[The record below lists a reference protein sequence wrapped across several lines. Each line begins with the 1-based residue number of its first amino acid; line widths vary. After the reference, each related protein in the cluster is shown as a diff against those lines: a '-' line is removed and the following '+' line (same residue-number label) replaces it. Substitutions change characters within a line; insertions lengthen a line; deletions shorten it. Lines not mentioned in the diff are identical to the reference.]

1 MTSPVQDEFFDNL
14 LSDFLD
20 ESSQLIDRLN
30 DNLLELDEW
39 AKLAAEDGGAILDAD
54 LVNDMFRSAHS
65 VKGLSAML
73 GLPSI
78 NCLTHN
84 VENIFDAARRNELKV
99 TSHVVE
105 IVFNSVDLLSAMLHE
120 LRENASDDVPCEEM
134 IEQIKAVLNEA
145 GCAREQTS
153 QADAE
158 AFLDDAEVEVDVEVD
173 VEADAEA
180 DAEVE
185 VEVEAEAEAD
195 VEANRGEIAA
205 AALRGEVAAMFAGVT
220 DESEVPAKYVS
231 IFIDETEMA
240 VDELSD
246 ILVSIDS
253 EVAEAVTR
261 TLLVTSH
268 RIKGSAASI
277 GLNRPAR
284 LAHVMEDI
292 LQEIRDDGGVVS
304 GELADALLPCI
315 DGFRV
320 YVQEL
325 KEGACKTDSFEQLT
339 IDLLMAWRG
348 RESATPHFELP
359 PVHASLPMP
368 SSEAETTSLAPD
380 RNFDDEEGYSID
392 LTFDQNL
399 PLSTLKAQLLL
410 EKVSRVGEVHDSA
423 PTYEELD
430 HLEHV
435 GRLKIEVSTD
445 ESLESLYSLV
455 DVSGVVSAKIIPK
468 VAAAQPEC
476 PVEAA
481 EPPPQK
487 VEPQAVAPAPPT
499 PQVAKIEPTPAVPAS
514 PTKVAAAA
522 PKPPSPAASPGAAAR
537 PKGVDSSSKPAET
550 LRVDIERLDQLMNLA
565 GQLVINR
572 ARFEQLSDGLR
583 DALPHKSAQHK
594 MNNACSLS
602 SKLLQMV
609 DSIDERSAK
618 GQGEW
623 NAIKSHV
630 RMLNADLE
638 SISRETGRYQAM
650 RIRSNE
656 LHEAVHQLERVSDGI
671 QKCVMDTRMVPIGPL
686 FGRFKRVVRDVSRTN
701 GKEIRLDISGEKTEL
716 DKRMIDELGDPLIHM
731 VRNSAD
737 HGIESPE
744 VRVANGKSPQGT
756 IKLDAFHR
764 GNSIII
770 QVTDDGK
777 GLDPTLILRKAIDR
791 GIVDPAE
798 ADKMSNQQ
806 IFQLI
811 WEPGFSTAEKI
822 TEISGRGMGM
832 DIVRSKIENV
842 NGVVEV
848 DSTPGKGATFTIK
861 LPLTMAILPS
871 LMTRINGETFALPI
885 ESISEIVRVPRE
897 EFGTVQGV
905 LTASIRGRV
914 VSVVRLEQLFDGVR
928 PPATDTIDATD
939 ATIVVIGQEGR
950 ELGLAVDDLLGEE
963 DIVVKSMA
971 ENYENVVGL
980 SGACIRGD
988 GRVAL
993 ILDPSAM
1000 IDAASQRRNSMV
1012 GTK

>member
-1 MTSPVQDEFFDNL
+1 MTNPVQDEFFDNL

-20 ESSQLIDRLN
+20 ESAQLIDRLN

-39 AKLAAEDGGAILDAD
+39 AKLAAEDSTAVLDAD

-84 VENIFDAARRNELKV
+84 VENIFDAARRDELKV
-99 TSHVVE
+99 TAHVVE

-120 LRENASDDVPCEEM
+120 LRENASDDVPCEDM

-158 AFLDDAEVEVDVEVD
+158 SFLGGDDA
-173 VEADAEA
+173 AS
-180 DAEVE
+180 
-185 VEVEAEAEAD
+185 EAEAEANAES
-195 VEANRGEIAA
+195 EAGQIEIAA
-205 AALRGEVAAMFAGVT
+205 AAICAEVAAMFEGVT
-220 DESEVPAKYVS
+220 DEAEVPAKYVS

-315 DGFRV
+315 DGFRI
-320 YVQEL
+320 YVQQL

-348 RESATPHFELP
+348 RKSAIPHFELP
-359 PVHASLPMP
+359 PVPAALPMP
-368 SSEAETTSLAPD
+368 SGEEVTTSLVKD
-380 RNFDDEEGYSID
+380 RDFDDEEGYRID

-410 EKVSRVGEVHDSA
+410 EKVSRIGEVHDSV

-435 GRLKIEVSTD
+435 ERLMIEVSTD

-455 DVSGVVSAKIIPK
+455 DVSGVVSAKIIAK
-468 VAAAQPEC
+468 VEASQPE
-476 PVEAA
+476 
-481 EPPPQK
+481 PPHKADAPPANK
-487 VEPQAVAPAPPT
+487 VESKVVDPAPQAPPIAKLDET
-499 PQVAKIEPTPAVPAS
+499 PVVPAS
-514 PTKVAAAA
+514 PAKVSAAAPTKVAAAA
-522 PKPPSPAASPGAAAR
+522 PKPANPAASSEAAAR
-537 PKGVDSSSKPAET
+537 PKTADASTKPAET

-583 DALPHKSAQHK
+583 NALPRKSAQHK
-594 MNNACSLS
+594 MNNVCSLS

-609 DSIDERSAK
+609 DSVDERSAK

-623 NAIKSHV
+623 NAIKSHI
-630 RMLNADLE
+630 RMLHADLE
-638 SISRETGRYQAM
+638 SISQETVRYQAM
-650 RIRSNE
+650 RSRSNE

-701 GKEIRLDISGEKTEL
+701 GKEIRLEISGEKTEL

-798 ADKMSNQQ
+798 ADKMNNQQ

-885 ESISEIVRVPRE
+885 ESISEIVRVPRQ

-914 VSVVRLEQLFDGVR
+914 VSVVRLDELFDGVR

-939 ATIVVIGQEGR
+939 ATVVVIGQEGR

-1000 IDAASQRRNSMV
+1000 IDAASQRRCSPA

>member
-1 MTSPVQDEFFDNL
+1 MSDAVQDEFFDSL

-20 ESSQLIDRLN
+20 ESTQLIDRLN

-39 AKLAAEDGGAILDAD
+39 AKLAADDQNAVLDAD
-54 LVNDMFRSAHS
+54 LVNEMFRSAHS

-73 GLPSI
+73 GLPNI

-84 VENIFDAARRNELKV
+84 VENIFDAARRDELRV

-105 IVFNSVDLLSAMLHE
+105 VVFKSVDLLSEM
-120 LRENASDDVPCEEM
+120 LRELKESSSDEIPCEEM
-134 IEQIKAVLNEA
+134 IEQIKIVLNES

-158 AFLDDAEVEVDVEVD
+158 AFLTNEAIVVENQPAELDETAVAPGVPG
-173 VEADAEA
+173 EAIRA
-180 DAEVE
+180 
-185 VEVEAEAEAD
+185 
-195 VEANRGEIAA
+195 
-205 AALRGEVAAMFAGVT
+205 EVAAMFADAT
-220 DESEVPAKYVS
+220 DETEVPAKYVS

-253 EVAEAVTR
+253 EATEATKK
-261 TLLVTSH
+261 LLVTSH

-292 LQEIRDDGGVVS
+292 LQEIRDNDGVVS
-304 GELADALLPCI
+304 GELADAMLPCI
-315 DGFRV
+315 DGIRV
-320 YVQEL
+320 YVQQL
-325 KEGACKTDSFEQLT
+325 KEGASKTDDFERLAG
-339 IDLLMAWRG
+339 DLLLTWRE
-348 RESATPHFELP
+348 RDSVVPQQQTSDAAQPLTFPAESPELATTPEL
-359 PVHASLPMP
+359 
-368 SSEAETTSLAPD
+368 SLAA
-380 RNFDDEEGYSID
+380 DEGQVRID

-410 EKVSRVGEVHDSA
+410 EKVSRVGDVREST
-423 PTYEELD
+423 PSYEELD
-430 HLEHV
+430 HLEQV
-435 GRLKIEVSTD
+435 EQLQILVTTD
-445 ESLESLYSLV
+445 ESRESLYSLV
-455 DVSGVVSAKIIPK
+455 DVSGVVSAKIMT
-468 VAAAQPEC
+468 QEE
-476 PVEAA
+476 PVIEAA
-481 EPPPQK
+481 SPNPSREVTSSHEAVVAPEAKK
-487 VEPQAVAPAPPT
+487 VETAPEIEVSATPVIET
-499 PQVAKIEPTPAVPAS
+499 PQVVASAVTQPLDQEAKQANGAPNGTVR
-514 PTKVAAAA
+514 TK
-522 PKPPSPAASPGAAAR
+522 PQEPAA
-537 PKGVDSSSKPAET
+537 KPAET

-572 ARFEQLSDGLR
+572 ARFAQLTDGLR
-583 DALPHKSAQHK
+583 ESLPHKGAQAK
-594 MNNACSLS
+594 MNNACGVSG
-602 SKLLQMV
+602 KLLKMIESV
-609 DSIDERSAK
+609 DGGEPS
-618 GQGEW
+618 GQAEW
-623 NAIKSHV
+623 NVIKSQI
-630 RMLNADLE
+630 RMLHADLE
-638 SISRETGRYQAM
+638 AITRETTRYQQV
-650 RIRSNE
+650 RSRSNE

-686 FGRFKRVVRDVSRTN
+686 FGRFKRVVRDVSRSN
-701 GKEIRLDISGEKTEL
+701 GKDIRLEISGEKTEL

-744 VRVANGKSPQGT
+744 TRVAAGKPPQGM
-756 IKLDAFHR
+756 IQLDAFHR

-770 QVTDDGK
+770 QVSDDGK
-777 GLDPTLILRKAIDR
+777 GLDPALIVRKAIDK
-791 GIVDPAE
+791 GIIDSLEAE
-798 ADKMSNQQ
+798 KLTNQQ
-806 IFQLI
+806 ILQLI

-848 DSTPGKGATFTIK
+848 DSTPGQGATFTIK

-871 LMTRINGETFALPI
+871 LMTRIQEETFALPI

-897 EFGTVQGV
+897 DFSTVQGV
-905 LTASIRGRV
+905 LTATIRGRI
-914 VSVVRLEQLFDGVR
+914 VSVVRLDELFTHGVE
-928 PPATDTIDATD
+928 AVADTIDSTD
-939 ATIVVIGQEGR
+939 ATVVVIGQEGR
-950 ELGLAVDDLLGEE
+950 EIGLAVDDLLGEE

-971 ENYENVVGL
+971 ENYENVVGIA
-980 SGACIRGD
+980 GACIRGD

-1000 IDAASQRRNSMV
+1000 IDAASQRRGGAV

>member
-1 MTSPVQDEFFDNL
+1 MTTSGQDEFFDNL

-39 AKLAAEDGGAILDAD
+39 AKLAAEDDNISLDAD

-73 GLPSI
+73 GLPNI

-84 VENIFDAARRNELKV
+84 VENIFDAARRDELRV

-105 IVFNSVDLLSAMLHE
+105 IVFKAVDLLGAMLNE
-120 LRENASDDVPCEEM
+120 LRATSSDDVPCEDM
-134 IEQIKAVLNEA
+134 IEQIKLVLNET
-145 GCAREQTS
+145 GSAREQS
-153 QADAE
+153 CQADAE
-158 AFLDDAEVEVDVEVD
+158 ALLGPSVAT
-173 VEADAEA
+173 VEAPAPTPSAENAELAAEA
-180 DAEVE
+180 I
-185 VEVEAEAEAD
+185 
-195 VEANRGEIAA
+195 RC
-205 AALRGEVAAMFAGVT
+205 EVAAMFAGVT

-246 ILVSIDS
+246 ILVASDNEVS
-253 EVAEAVTR
+253 EAATR

-292 LQEIRDDGGVVS
+292 LQEIRDNDEVVS
-304 GELADALLPCI
+304 GDLADALLPCV

-320 YVQEL
+320 YVQQL
-325 KEGACKTDSFEQLT
+325 KEGGCRTDSFEELT
-339 IDLLMAWRG
+339 VELLLAWRG
-348 RESATPHFELP
+348 RDNAPAAPTAAVEEALVGQTPPAPVESAEC
-359 PVHASLPMP
+359 P
-368 SSEAETTSLAPD
+368 SRLT
-380 RNFDDEEGYSID
+380 DDGVFHID

-410 EKVSRVGEVHDSA
+410 EKVSRVGEVHGSA
-423 PTYEELD
+423 PSYEELD

-435 GRLKIEVSTD
+435 VCLTIEISTD
-445 ESLESLYSLV
+445 ETIESLYSLV
-455 DVSGVVSAKIIPK
+455 DVSGVVSAKIVSKEEQAAAPPIEAIAPPVNVVAAPAAPVETKVSEPVPVAEPK
-468 VAAAQPEC
+468 VATP
-476 PVEAA
+476 
-481 EPPPQK
+481 
-487 VEPQAVAPAPPT
+487 AVAPPAAKPAPAPSK
-499 PQVAKIEPTPAVPAS
+499 P
-514 PTKVAAAA
+514 AAAA
-522 PKPPSPAASPGAAAR
+522 PDAAR
-537 PKGVDSSSKPAET
+537 QKGNETLTKPAET

-572 ARFEQLSDGLR
+572 ARFEQLTDGLR
-583 DALPHKSAQHK
+583 ESLPHKSSQHK
-594 MNNACSLS
+594 MNNACGLS
-602 SKLLQMV
+602 NKLLQMIDRV
-609 DSIDERSAK
+609 DDVANK
-618 GQGEW
+618 GQNEW
-623 NAIKSHV
+623 NAIKSHI
-630 RMLNADLE
+630 RMLHADLE
-638 SISRETGRYQAM
+638 SIARETMRYQSL
-650 RIRSNE
+650 RSRSNE

-701 GKEIRLDISGEKTEL
+701 GKDIRLDISGEKTEL

-737 HGIESPE
+737 HGVESPE
-744 VRVANGKSPQGT
+744 VRKAAGKPTQGT

-777 GLDPTLILRKAIDR
+777 GLDPELILRKAIDK
-791 GIVDPAE
+791 GIIDPTE
-798 ADKMSNQQ
+798 GEKLTNQQ
-806 IFQLI
+806 ILQLI

-848 DSTPGKGATFTIK
+848 DSVPGKGATFTIK

-885 ESISEIVRVPRE
+885 ESISEIVRVPRD
-897 EFGTVQGV
+897 EFQTVQGV
-905 LTASIRGRV
+905 MTASIRGRV
-914 VSVVRLEQLFDGVR
+914 ISVVQLHELFDGD
-928 PPATDTIDATD
+928 PEPATVTIGATD

-1000 IDAASQRRNSMV
+1000 IDAASQRRNSPV
-1012 GTK
+1012 CAK

>member
-1 MTSPVQDEFFDNL
+1 MTAPGQDEFFDNL

-39 AKLAAEDGGAILDAD
+39 AKLAAEDESAILDAD

-73 GLPSI
+73 GLPNI

-84 VENIFDAARRNELKV
+84 VENIFDAARREELKV

-105 IVFNSVDLLSAMLHE
+105 VVFKSVDLLGAMLTQ
-120 LRENASDDVPCEEM
+120 LRETSSDDVPCDEM
-134 IEQIKAVLNEA
+134 IDQIKAVLEQT
-145 GCAREQTS
+145 GSVREQTS

-158 AFLDDAEVEVDVEVD
+158 AFLTTSDDQPVADTSPVADETVGADAIRAEVAV
-173 VEADAEA
+173 
-180 DAEVE
+180 
-185 VEVEAEAEAD
+185 
-195 VEANRGEIAA
+195 
-205 AALRGEVAAMFAGVT
+205 LFAGVA
-220 DESEVPAKYVS
+220 DEAEIPAKYCS
-231 IFIDETEMA
+231 IFIDETELA

-246 ILVSIDS
+246 VLLAIDS
-253 EVAEAVTR
+253 GVGETAEAATK

-292 LQEIRDDGGVVS
+292 LQEIRDSGGVVW
-304 GELADALLPCI
+304 GDLADALLPCV
-315 DGFRV
+315 DGIRV
-320 YVQEL
+320 YVQQL
-325 KEGACKTDSFEQLT
+325 KQGADKTDSFEELT
-339 IDLLMAWRG
+339 VDLLSAWRCRDG
-348 RESATPHFELP
+348 SDSSPTATAPAESAQAAVVTP
-359 PVHASLPMP
+359 
-368 SSEAETTSLAPD
+368 TIAPGL
-380 RNFDDEEGYSID
+380 DDEGGYRME
-392 LTFDQNL
+392 LVFDQNL

-410 EKVSRVGEVHDSA
+410 EKVSRVGEVHRSV
-423 PTYEELD
+423 PCYEDLD
-430 HLEHV
+430 RLEHV
-435 GRLKIEVSTD
+435 DSLTIDISTD
-445 ESLESLYSLV
+445 ETLESLYSLV
-455 DVSGVVSAKIIPK
+455 DVSGVVSAKIFTREEPIKAAPTRE
-468 VAAAQPEC
+468 VA
-476 PVEAA
+476 
-481 EPPPQK
+481 PPPVQ
-487 VEPQAVAPAPPT
+487 
-499 PQVAKIEPTPAVPAS
+499 
-514 PTKVAAAA
+514 AAA
-522 PKPPSPAASPGAAAR
+522 PVATPAPAKVEHSAPVTPPVAEKKTLTPAAPPAKAAPVATKPAESTAAADR
-537 PKGVDSSSKPAET
+537 TKATDALAKPAET

-572 ARFEQLSDGLR
+572 ARFEQLTDGLR
-583 DALPHKSAQHK
+583 ESLPHKSSQHK
-594 MNNACSLS
+594 MANVCGLS
-602 SKLLQMV
+602 GKLLQMIDGV
-609 DSIDERSAK
+609 DPATGK
-618 GQGEW
+618 GQSEW
-623 NAIKSHV
+623 NAIKSHI
-630 RMLNADLE
+630 RMLHADLE
-638 SISRETGRYQAM
+638 SIARENSRYATLRN
-650 RIRSNE
+650 RSNE

-686 FGRFKRVVRDVSRTN
+686 FGRFKRVVRDVSRSN
-701 GKEIRLDISGEKTEL
+701 GKDIRLDISGEKTEL

-744 VRVANGKSPQGT
+744 VRKAAGKPPQGT

-777 GLDPTLILRKAIDR
+777 GLDPVLILRKAIDK
-791 GIVDPAE
+791 GIVDAAE
-798 ADKMSNQQ
+798 AEKLNNQQ
-806 IFQLI
+806 ILQLI

-885 ESISEIVRVPRE
+885 ESITEIVRIPRHD
-897 EFGTVQGV
+897 FQTVQGV
-905 LTASIRGRV
+905 QTASIRGRV
-914 VSVVRLEQLFDGVR
+914 ISVVRLHELFDGE
-928 PPATDTIDATD
+928 PEPQTGTIGATD
-939 ATIVVIGQEGR
+939 ATVVVIGQEGR

-1000 IDAASQRRNSMV
+1000 IDAASQRRNSPIGV
-1012 GTK
+1012 K